1 MSGESPPERVIT
13 GQFGRSAG
21 RSISSSDQLL
31 RIWHAFGLQPY
42 RQQTF
47 KLSTA
52 QMFVEK
58 VRDIVGLYSNPPMRA
73 MVLCDDEKNQIQALD
88 RTQPMLQ
95 LRPGLPARRMPA

>member
-1 MSGESPPERVIT
+1 LSGESPPERVIT
-13 GQFGRSAG
+13 GQFRRSAG
-21 RSISSSDQLL
+21 RSAGWSDQLP

-42 RQQTF
+42 RPENF

-73 MVLCDDEKNQIQALD
+73 VGMCDDEKSQIRALD